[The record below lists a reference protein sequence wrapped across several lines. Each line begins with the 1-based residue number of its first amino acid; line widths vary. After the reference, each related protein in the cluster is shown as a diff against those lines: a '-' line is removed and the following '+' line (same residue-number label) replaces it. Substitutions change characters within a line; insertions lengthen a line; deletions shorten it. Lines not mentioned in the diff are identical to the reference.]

1 MLDRDWSKPA
11 SRWVAVLG
19 VLALVRVDLA
29 GVLLLMGVDGIA
41 ARRPRPHF
49 NVAML
54 LGVYTVAFLAITVAV
69 AAGAEGNATA
79 FGYRI
84 DPPRTL
90 VVALL
95 AVGTALHAVPLAM
108 LLAPGTRRA
117 VRLAARPEAC
127 AACGYD
133 LSRTPDRCP
142 ECGRLVPPEQRG
154 YLRRIADAEA
164 GLTAR
169 EHGERGASS
178 TTR

>member
-1 MLDRDWSKPA
+1 MLDRDWSQPA

-19 VLALVRVDLA
+19 VLALVRIDLA
-29 GVLLLMGVDGIA
+29 GVLLLMGVDGLA

-54 LGVYTVAFLAITVAV
+54 LGVYTVAFLAIAVAV

-84 DPPRTL
+84 DPPRAL
-90 VVALL
+90 VVAFL
-95 AVGTALHAVPLAM
+95 AFGTALHAVPLAM

-117 VRLAARPEAC
+117 VRVAARPEGC
-127 AACGYD
+127 VACGYD

-142 ECGRLVPPEQRG
+142 ECGRAPLPEQRAR
-154 YLRRIADAEA
+154 LRRTAAEA
-164 GLTAR
+164 GLAAL
-169 EHGERGASS
+169 EHGERGTS
-178 TTR
+178 TTIG